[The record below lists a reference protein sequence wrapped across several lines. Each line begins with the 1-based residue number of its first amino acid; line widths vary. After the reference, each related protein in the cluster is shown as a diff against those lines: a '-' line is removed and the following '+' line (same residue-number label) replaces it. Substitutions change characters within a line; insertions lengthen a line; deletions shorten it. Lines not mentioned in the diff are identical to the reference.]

1 MNTLKQTLLPIA
13 HAFGLMGEIT
23 SAEIIGNGNINK
35 TYDVTLK
42 TGESDARYVFQQ
54 LNTYVFRQP
63 KQIMENI
70 SRITA
75 HIGEKLTRAGESRD
89 RVMHFLT
96 RKNGENYLIEGDAF
110 WRICEFV
117 PETVAY
123 NACSD
128 PNILRAA
135 GRAFGQFQ
143 TMLADFD
150 ASLLHETI
158 PDFHNTRARFARLDE
173 HRAADPCGRVKEVEP
188 ELALLDSMRAK
199 ALRLCDMLE
208 AGELPLR
215 VTHNDTKINNVLFDA
230 ATGQGKTVI
239 DLDTVMPGLVAYDFG
254 DAIRFAGNRSA
265 EDEKDLSLTGLDME
279 RFTAF
284 AEGFV
289 GTIAETM
296 TENERK
302 TLSLGV
308 FAMTVELAVRFL
320 DDYICGD
327 VYFKLLYPEHNLVR
341 TRCQL
346 CLARDVDAKR
356 HQMDEIVDRIY
367 YEAKGGLSTRADR

>member
-1 MNTLKQTLLPIA
+1 MNTLKQTLVPIA
-13 HAFGLMGEIT
+13 RAFGLQGEMT
-23 SAEIIGNGNINK
+23 LVEVIGNGNINK
-35 TYDVTLK
+35 TYDVTIR
-42 TGESDARYVFQQ
+42 TGDACQRYVFQQ

-75 HIGEKLTRAGESRD
+75 HIGEKLAAAGESRD
-89 RVMHFLT
+89 RVMHFLS
-96 RKNGENYLIEGDAF
+96 RDNGENFLIDGDAF

-123 NACSD
+123 NASED
-128 PNILRAA
+128 PDILRAA

-150 ASLLHETI
+150 ATLLYETI
-158 PDFHNTRARFARLDE
+158 PDFHNTRARYERLDE
-173 HRAADPCGRVKEVEP
+173 HRAADPCGRVKEVEA
-188 ELALLDSMRAK
+188 ELAVLDAMRAD
-199 ALRLCDMLE
+199 ALRLCDMLD

-230 ATGQGKTVI
+230 VTGNEKTVI

-265 EDEKDLSLTGLDME
+265 EDEKDLALTGLDMS
-279 RFTAF
+279 RFAAF

-289 GTIAETM
+289 GELAEAM

-302 TLSLGV
+302 TLALGAFV
-308 FAMTVELAVRFL
+308 MTAELAVRFL

-346 CLARDVDAKR
+346 RLAQDMLSKME
-356 HQMDEIVDRIY
+356 QMNEIIDGIY
-367 YEAKGGLSTRADR
+367 KDKKGLC